1 MCLPER
7 MIVMTNKEEQLLLK
21 REKGYDKPNQNEKR
35 KVFDFSEDYKEFIK
49 VAKTERTS
57 VKKSIEL
64 LEKEGFKKFERGMK
78 LKAGDK
84 VYFENRGKA
93 LVAAKIGKGS
103 VKDGLSLV
111 GAHVDSPRLDL
122 KPIPLFETD
131 GMLYIKTHYYGGIKK
146 FQWPVMPLSMYGTVA
161 LKNGKTVDIVIGED
175 KNDPVFVI
183 TDILPHLGV
192 AQMKKTGPEIITAEQ
207 LNAIGAT
214 IPYDDED
221 AKEKIKLNFMSILNR
236 KYKITEEDLIS
247 ADISLVPAFEPRDTA
262 LDGSLVAAYGH
273 DDRVC
278 AYTGLKALLDSKVT
292 DKTQMLLLADRE
304 EVGSMGNT
312 GMESNFLMYVVEE
325 LCEIDNSK
333 LRDAL
338 SNTTCL
344 SADVCAAY
352 DPMFAEVFEK
362 NNSMFLNGGVAL
374 MKYTGARGKSGS
386 SEAGAELI
394 AKIRNIFDK
403 GLVKWQI
410 GELGKTD
417 EGGGGTIAQI
427 VANLGADVIDCG
439 VPLLSMH
446 SPYEVASKYDIYM
459 AYKGYKAFF
468 ENN

>member
-1 MCLPER
+1 
-7 MIVMTNKEEQLLLK
+7 
-21 REKGYDKPNQNEKR
+21 
-35 KVFDFSEDYKEFIK
+35 
-49 VAKTERTS
+49 
-57 VKKSIEL
+57 
-64 LEKEGFKKFERGMK
+64 
-78 LKAGDK
+78 
-84 VYFENRGKA
+84 
-93 LVAAKIGKGS
+93 
-103 VKDGLSLV
+103 
-111 GAHVDSPRLDL
+111 
-122 KPIPLFETD
+122 
-131 GMLYIKTHYYGGIKK
+131 
-146 FQWPVMPLSMYGTVA
+146 
-161 LKNGKTVDIVIGED
+161 
-175 KNDPVFVI
+175 
-183 TDILPHLGV
+183 
-192 AQMKKTGPEIITAEQ
+192 
-207 LNAIGAT
+207 
-214 IPYDDED
+214 
-221 AKEKIKLNFMSILNR
+221 MSILNR

-247 ADISLVPAFEPRDTA
+247 ADISLVPALEPRDAA
-262 LDGSLVAAYGH
+262 LDSSLIAAYGH

-278 AYTGLKALLDSKVT
+278 AYTGLKALLESKIT
-292 DKTQMLLLADRE
+292 DKTQMLLLSDRE

-312 GMESNFLMYVVEE
+312 GMESNFLEYAVEE

-386 SEAGAELI
+386 SEASAELL

-446 SPYEVASKYDIYM
+446 APYEIAAKYDIYM